1 MNSIELLLERVSRP
15 LLEAPGPTEEQLDF
29 MFSAALRA
37 PDHARL
43 RPWRFLTVS
52 GDGRHA
58 LGELLAKVSQED
70 QPDLSEDAINR
81 CRGLPFR
88 APTVILAICVTQ
100 EHPKV
105 PVLEQQLSMGASVQN
120 LLLAAHA
127 QNLGAIWRTGALC
140 YHPSLAKGLG
150 LEENEQLLGFIYV
163 GTATG
168 PEKKLQKVSVSDYVK
183 AWG

>member
-1 MNSIELLLERVSRP
+1 MNGIELLLERESRP
-15 LLEAPGPTEEQLDF
+15 LLEAPGPTKAQLDI

-52 GDGRHA
+52 GDDRHT
-58 LGELLAKVSQED
+58 LGELLATVSKED
-70 QPDLSEDAINR
+70 RPDLSEDAVNR
-81 CRGLPFR
+81 CKGLPFR
-88 APTVILAICVTQ
+88 APMVILAICVTQ

-105 PVLEQQLSMGASVQN
+105 PFLEQQLSLGASVQN

-127 QNLGAIWRTGALC
+127 QNLGAIWRTGAIC

-150 LEENEQLLGFIYV
+150 LADNERLLGFIYV

-168 PEKKLQKVSVSDYVK
+168 PEKKLQKLVVSDYVK